1 MTTRETKEARELAAE
16 HAPSVELNIGAR
28 LAVSARAR
36 PDAVAVRAAV
46 GVKGGKTV
54 FESATFA
61 ELHARANAIA
71 RGLSAQGL
79 SRGDRTAVFVR
90 PGVDLIA
97 VVFALFELGAVPVL
111 LDPGMGARKLV
122 ASLARIEPRAF
133 VGVPLAHVLRL
144 VHARA
149 LSSIRIAV
157 TVGARWF
164 PRSVPLETLVKDHAG
179 SFEAVPVHADD
190 EAAIL
195 FTSGSTGPAK
205 GVVYTHAMFQ
215 AQVEALRGQYGFE
228 PGEVDLACFP
238 LFALFDV
245 AFGMTRVFPLL
256 DPSRPGR
263 CDPARIAE
271 ALETFECNNTFGS
284 PAIWRRVAPW
294 CRAQGRWFP
303 ALKRVLIA
311 GAPVS
316 PELVEAVHGMLDG
329 RGEVYTPYGATESL
343 PVCSITGREI
353 LAVREKTEH
362 GFGTCV
368 GRPVAGIELAIIP
381 VRDEPIERWDDALRS
396 GPFQLGEVCVK
407 GAVVTHRYAS
417 ESEAT
422 RAAKIAGDEGFWH
435 RMGDLG
441 WLDDEGRLWFCG
453 RKSHRLET
461 GRGIVAPVPTENVV
475 QRHPRVRRAALV
487 GVGERGAQRA
497 VLVIEPK
504 KGEFPKKKSA
514 RAAFV
519 DEVLAFLA
527 AERRATPLHAP
538 ETIEHVLFH
547 PAFPVDVRH
556 NAKVKN
562 ELLQRWAEK
571 KLA

>member
-1 MTTRETKEARELAAE
+1 MIQDETSTERVVRT
-16 HAPSVELNIGAR
+16 PSSALNIGAR
-28 LAVSARAR
+28 LTATAAAR
-36 PDAVAVRAAV
+36 PDAIAVHAAV
-46 GVKGGKTV
+46 GTKGQKTV
-54 FESATFA
+54 YESVSFA
-61 ELHARANAIA
+61 DLEARCDAIA
-71 RGLSAQGL
+71 RGLSAQGVA
-79 SRGDRTAVFVR
+79 RGNRTAVFVR
-90 PGVDLIA
+90 PGVDLVAI
-97 VVFALFELGAVPVL
+97 VFALFKLGAVPVL

-149 LSSIRIAV
+149 LGSIRVAV

-164 PRSVPLETLVKDHAG
+164 PGTVPLEALVKDHAG
-179 SFEAVPVHADD
+179 SFEAVPVLEDD
-190 EAAIL
+190 DAAIL

-205 GVVYTHAMFQ
+205 GVVYTHGMFQ

-245 AFGMTRVFPLL
+245 AFGMTSVFPVI

-271 ALETFECNNTFGS
+271 ALETFECTNAFGS

-294 CRAQGRWFP
+294 CRKQGRWFP
-303 ALKRVLIA
+303 ALKRVLVA

-316 PELVEAVHGMLDG
+316 PELVEHVHGMLD

-353 LAVREKTEH
+353 LALREKSEH

-368 GRPVAGIELAIIP
+368 GKPAPGIELAIVP
-381 VRDEPIERWDDALRS
+381 VRDEPIERWDDALRC

-407 GAVVTHRYAS
+407 GAVVTQRYAS

-422 RAAKIAGDEGFWH
+422 RAAKVAGEDAFWH

-453 RKSHRLET
+453 RKAHRLET
-461 GRGIVAPVPTENVV
+461 SRGIVAPVPTENIV

-497 VLVIEPK
+497 VLIVEPK
-504 KGEFPKKKSA
+504 KGELPKSKSA
-514 RAAFV
+514 RKALA
-519 DEVLAFLA
+519 DDVLAFLA
-527 AERRATPLHAP
+527 SERRATPLHAP
-538 ETIEHVLFH
+538 ETVDHVLFH

-571 KLA
+571 RLA